1 MVSISLSLLIQYEE
15 SFEVFF
21 INKSFLNSLI
31 INPVGVKTIKKTNP
45 IMIGEIIDPKANPNL
60 NQARFNGV
68 KILELIAPKIK
79 NISDNKIDQILIS
92 AEFNKGHNPKIKNT
106 MKKTKPKLLLE
117 FILSFFLFK

>member
-1 MVSISLSLLIQYEE
+1 
-15 SFEVFF
+15 
-21 INKSFLNSLI
+21 
-31 INPVGVKTIKKTNP
+31 
-45 IMIGEIIDPKANPNL
+45 MIGEIIDPKANPNL

>member
-1 MVSISLSLLIQYEE
+1 MVSISLSLSIQYDE
-15 SFEVFF
+15 SFEFFF

-45 IMIGEIIDPKANPNL
+45 IMIGEIIDPKANPIL

-68 KILELIAPKIK
+68 KIFELIAPKIK

-92 AEFNKGHNPKIKNT
+92 AELIKRPQSKNKKYYEKN
-106 MKKTKPKLLLE
+106 KTKTSIRIY
-117 FILSFFLFK
+117 FIFFSF